1 MAARLREI
9 SRFPAAA
16 AIAGAVLAALVLG
29 TLAAVAI
36 RAGGLSGLR
45 ATDLAAIRF
54 TLWQAALSALI
65 SCALAIPVARALHRR
80 RFPGR
85 GLLISLLGAP
95 FILPVIVA
103 VFGLIAVF
111 GRRGLVNAALAPLGI
126 DPISIYGAQGVIT
139 AHVFFNLPLATRM
152 ILHGWQAIP
161 SERLRLA
168 ASLGFGP
175 ADVTRHL
182 ERPML
187 RAVLPGAFLAIF
199 LVCLTSFAVALTLG
213 GGPRATTVE
222 LAIYQAFRFD
232 FDMGRAASLALV
244 QVAISVAALL
254 IAARVTLPSEFGAGQ
269 DRATPPIGQL
279 AGGRSRAAIDAL
291 AITLAAAFLLAPIG
305 AVFARGLPAITS
317 LPEMVWPA
325 TLTSLA
331 IALASALITLA
342 TALPLALAATRY
354 RVAEIAAMLPMTA
367 SALVMGTGAFL
378 IARPFVNPTS
388 LALPMVLLTNAAL
401 SVPFAARILMP
412 EIRTLQADY
421 DRLAASL
428 GLAGL
433 ARLRLLTLPRLARPL
448 GFSAGLAAAF
458 SMGDLGVITLFS
470 DGQTRTLPLALFQLM
485 GSYRMDQAAGAATLL
500 LSLTFALFWALD
512 RAGHHADPR

>member
-1 MAARLREI
+1 MAARAREI
-9 SRFPAAA
+9 APAAV
-16 AIAGAVLAALVLG
+16 AGAVLAALVIG

-45 ATDLAAIRF
+45 ASDLAAIRF

-65 SCALAIPVARALHRR
+65 SCTLAIPVARALHRR
-80 RFPGR
+80 RFAGR
-85 GLLISLLGAP
+85 DLLISLMGAP

-111 GRRGLVNAALAPLGI
+111 GRRGFINAALGYFGIEPL
-126 DPISIYGAQGVIT
+126 SIYGAQGVIV

-161 SERLRLA
+161 SERFRLA
-168 ASLGFGP
+168 ASLGFGS
-175 ADVTRHL
+175 AQTARQL

-232 FDMGRAASLALV
+232 FDMGRAACLALV
-244 QVAISVAALL
+244 QVAISVTALL
-254 IAARVTLPSEFGAGQ
+254 IAARVTLPASFGAGH
-269 DRATPPIGQL
+269 DRNLAPIAQL
-279 AGGRSRAAIDAL
+279 SGGAAHTVLDGAAIV
-291 AITLAAAFLLAPIG
+291 LAAAFLLIPIG
-305 AVFARGLPAITS
+305 AVFARGLPALTS
-317 LPEMVWPA
+317 LPPMIWGA
-325 TLTSLA
+325 TATSLI
-331 IALASALITLA
+331 IALASTFATLCV
-342 TALPLALAATRY
+342 ALPLALAATRH
-354 RVAEIAAMLPMTA
+354 RWAEITAMLPMTA

-401 SVPFAARILMP
+401 SVPFATRILLP

-428 GLAGL
+428 GLRGI

-485 GSYRMDQAAGAATLL
+485 GSYRMDQAAGAASLL
-500 LSLTFALFWALD
+500 LILTFALFWAFD
-512 RAGHHADPR
+512 RLGHYADPR

>member
-1 MAARLREI
+1 MATRAREI
-9 SRFPAAA
+9 TPAAL
-16 AIAGAVLAALVLG
+16 AGAVLAALVIG
-29 TLAAVAI
+29 TLVAVAI

-45 ATDLAAIRF
+45 ASDLAAIRF
-54 TLWQAALSALI
+54 TLWQAALSALL

-80 RFPGR
+80 RFVGR
-85 GLLISLLGAP
+85 DLLISLMGAP

-111 GRRGLVNAALAPLGI
+111 GRRGFINAALGQFGIEPL
-126 DPISIYGAQGVIT
+126 SIYGAQGVIV

-161 SERLRLA
+161 SERFRLA

-175 ADVTRHL
+175 TQTARQL

-187 RAVLPGAFLAIF
+187 RAILPGAFLAIF

-244 QVAISVAALL
+244 QVAISVTALL
-254 IAARVTLPSEFGAGQ
+254 IAARVTLPASFGAGH
-269 DRATPPIGQL
+269 DRSFAPIAQLSGGAAHTALDAATFI
-279 AGGRSRAAIDAL
+279 
-291 AITLAAAFLLAPIG
+291 LAAAFLLTPIG
-305 AVFARGLPAITS
+305 AVFARGLPALSSLPPMIWSATATS
-317 LPEMVWPA
+317 LI
-325 TLTSLA
+325 
-331 IALASALITLA
+331 IALASTIATLCV
-342 TALPLALAATRY
+342 ALPLALAATR
-354 RVAEIAAMLPMTA
+354 RRWAEIAAMLPMTA

-378 IARPFVNPTS
+378 IARPFINPTS

-401 SVPFAARILMP
+401 SVPFATRILLP

-428 GLAGL
+428 GLRGI

-485 GSYRMDQAAGAATLL
+485 GSYRMDQAAGAASLL
-500 LSLTFALFWALD
+500 LILTFALFWAFD
-512 RAGHHADPR
+512 RLGHYADPR

>member
-1 MAARLREI
+1 MAARAREI
-9 SRFPAAA
+9 APAAV
-16 AIAGAVLAALVLG
+16 AGAVLAALVIG
-29 TLAAVAI
+29 TLVAVAI

-45 ATDLAAIRF
+45 ASDLAAIRF
-54 TLWQAALSALI
+54 TLWQAALSALL

-80 RFPGR
+80 RFVGR
-85 GLLISLLGAP
+85 DLLISLMGAP

-111 GRRGLVNAALAPLGI
+111 GRRGIINAALGQFGIEPL
-126 DPISIYGAQGVIT
+126 SIYGAQGVIV

-161 SERLRLA
+161 SERFRLA

-175 ADVTRHL
+175 AQTARQL
-182 ERPML
+182 QRPML

-244 QVAISVAALL
+244 QVAISVTALL
-254 IAARVTLPSEFGAGQ
+254 IAARVTLPASFGAGH
-269 DRATPPIGQL
+269 DRNLAPIAQL
-279 AGGRSRAAIDAL
+279 SGGAAHSALDGAAIV
-291 AITLAAAFLLAPIG
+291 LAAAFLLTPIG
-305 AVFARGLPAITS
+305 AVFARGLPALTS
-317 LPEMVWPA
+317 LPPMIWSA
-325 TLTSLA
+325 TAASLV
-331 IALASALITLA
+331 IALASTIATLCV
-342 TALPLALAATRY
+342 ALPLALAATRH
-354 RVAEIAAMLPMTA
+354 RWAEIAAMLPMTA

-401 SVPFAARILMP
+401 SVPFATRILLP
-412 EIRTLQADY
+412 EIRTLQTDY

-428 GLAGL
+428 ALRGI

-485 GSYRMDQAAGAATLL
+485 GSYRMDQAAGAASLL
-500 LSLTFALFWALD
+500 LILTFALFWALD
-512 RAGHHADPR
+512 RLGHYADPR